1 MSLAIQHPRSGF
13 FGDFTVIC
21 GVLVQGAVEIRS
33 PCEKLSL
40 WERREQELTPL
51 WQLKG
56 RKYLIVLPMKIPHM
70 P

>member
-40 WERREQELTPL
+40 WERRE
-51 WQLKG
+51 
-56 RKYLIVLPMKIPHM
+56 
-70 P
+70 